1 MIEADRTP
9 SLSGLSPVG
18 GPASEAGGP
27 EAARPQPFGDFSA
40 FETAAPATFARTAA
54 SADPVHAARAVASFV
69 LQD

>member
-9 SLSGLSPVG
+9 SLSGLSPIG
-18 GPASEAGGP
+18 GSASETGGQ
-27 EAARPQPFGDFSA
+27 EVGRPQPFGDFST
-40 FETAAPATFARTAA
+40 FETAAAASFARTAA